1 MDVSDSYRTISKPGE
16 GLYKEKGS
24 KFIGKVVLVENEERI
39 KEALETIRK
48 QHHGAR
54 HHCYAWCMGVNRA
67 DFRIN
72 DDGEPS
78 GTAGRPIYNQILSA
92 DLTNVLLVV
101 TRYYGGTKLGASGLA
116 NAYKTASR
124 EAIANAKISRRTI
137 NDYFLLEYDY
147 PDTNDAMKLLHDD
160 NIEQLQQ
167 DFDMKCKITF
177 RIRKSKSEKVVE
189 QIRKNNK
196 LKLSYLKTE

>member
-1 MDVSDSYRTISKPGE
+1 MDISDSYRTISKPTE

-24 KFIGKVVLVENEERI
+24 KFIGKVVLVENKEMI

-48 QHHGAR
+48 EHHGAR
-54 HHCYAWCMGVNRA
+54 HHCYAWCLGVKRT

-116 NAYKTASR
+116 NAYKTAAR
-124 EAIANAKISRRTI
+124 EAIANAEICKQIIS
-137 NDYFLLEYDY
+137 DYYILEFDY
-147 PDTNDAMKLLHDD
+147 PDTNDAMRLLHDE

-167 DFDMKCKITF
+167 SFDMSCKITF
-177 RIRKSKSEKVVE
+177 RVRKKESEKIVE